1 MTPRQ
6 FFFGIEHEIAFLNAE
21 GQFADFS
28 NTSFA
33 TFDAIVAR
41 LPKYESDYPQ
51 LRVGDAGIKDKRWY
65 IEGFERFDDE
75 GRVIDCPPK
84 AIEIRTTIHDSITG
98 AVDELR
104 ESFEM
109 LRVEAARGGFTP
121 VWLSFNPFH
130 IEFIPDP
137 PLTPYEQ
144 RRRLR
149 SPEMQTAEIPMLT
162 YGPDLSFSC
171 PHLDDSAIIDL
182 GRKLTFYS
190 PALTPFS
197 FSSAFYGGAL
207 WDGYSVRTW
216 RRTGPRP
223 SVLVFLH
230 DPANLIDSAPS
241 LTQQARVPREAGRIE
256 FKAFDT
262 CRDFRLY
269 ASLLAL
275 LKGLALD
282 DSLPGRATV
291 PDADQHRRSARLG
304 FDAPD
309 IRETAAQLL
318 DAARTALA
326 DDPDVHLLDRL
337 DAMLARRETPAQ
349 EQIRIFREVGAVAA
363 SLPLLGYA

>member
-1 MTPRQ
+1 MSGP
-6 FFFGIEHEIAFLNAE
+6 FFFGIEHEIAFLNRR

-33 TFDAIVAR
+33 AFDAIIAR
-41 LPKYESDYPQ
+41 LPKFESDYPQ
-51 LRVGDAGIKDKRWY
+51 LRVGDAGIKVKRWY
-65 IEGFERFDDE
+65 IEGFERFDDD

-84 AIEIRTTIHDSITG
+84 GIEIRTTIHDSIAG

-109 LRVEAARGGFTP
+109 LRAEAAKDGFTP

-130 IEFIPDP
+130 TDFIPDP
-137 PLTPYEQ
+137 PLTAFEL
-144 RRRLR
+144 RRRQE

-162 YGPDLSFSC
+162 YGPDLSFSR
-171 PHLDDSAIIDL
+171 PDLDDGQIIDI

-190 PALTPFS
+190 PALIPFS
-197 FSSAFYGGAL
+197 FSSAFYDGAL

-223 SVLVFLH
+223 AVMVFLH
-230 DPANLIDSAPS
+230 DPAHLIDSAPS
-241 LTQQARVPREAGRIE
+241 LTQQARVPKEAGRIE
-256 FKAFDT
+256 FKAFDS
-262 CRDFRLY
+262 CRDFDLY

-282 DSLPGRATV
+282 ESLPGRATT
-291 PDADQHRRSARLG
+291 PDPEQHRRSALLG
-304 FDAPD
+304 FDAPE

-318 DAARTALA
+318 RAARTALA
-326 DDPDVHLLDRL
+326 DDPDAHRLDRL
-337 DAMLARRETPAQ
+337 DAMLARGYTPAQ
-349 EQIRIFREVGAVAA
+349 EQIQAFHRTGDIAA
-363 SLPLLGYA
+363 ALPLLGYA